1 MDTADTVAVLGTG
14 IMGAP
19 MARNLLGAGLPVVAW
34 NRTRDKAER
43 LVSAG
48 GRLAETPP
56 EACAAAGV
64 VVTMLSDGETVDA
77 VMLGGGGLDAMAED
91 AVWLQMSTVGG
102 PWTDRLAAAA
112 GDRGLGFLD
121 APVLG
126 TKEPAESGDLLVLA
140 SGPERLRERCEPV
153 LDAVGRAT
161 MWVGAQ
167 VGVGSR
173 LKVVVNSWLLG
184 LVGALAE
191 AVALARA
198 TDVRPEQFL
207 EAIEGGP
214 VGAPY
219 ARIKGTAMIRG
230 SFPPSFPLHHALK
243 DIRLVLDAGESAG
256 VPLAVARAV
265 AQRFAVALDAGHG
278 DEDMAAIYGA
288 YRSGTAGTERPRSFP
303 RASSSPTRSPG
314 TGREKK

>member
-1 MDTADTVAVLGTG
+1 M
-14 IMGAP
+14 
-19 MARNLLGAGLPVVAW
+19 
-34 NRTRDKAER
+34 
-43 LVSAG
+43 
-48 GRLAETPP
+48 
-56 EACAAAGV
+56 
-64 VVTMLSDGETVDA
+64 TMLADRETVDA
-77 VMLGGGGLDAMAED
+77 VMLDGGGLDAMAED

-112 GDRGLGFLD
+112 ADRGVGFLD

-140 SGPERLRERCEPV
+140 SGPEHLRERCEPV

-198 TDVRPEQFL
+198 TDVPPEQFL

-214 VGAPY
+214 LGAPY
-219 ARIKGTAMIRG
+219 ARIKGTATRTWR
-230 SFPPSFPLHHALK
+230 PSTGPTAPAR
-243 DIRLVLDAGESAG
+243 DDPAAPACRPE
-256 VPLAVARAV
+256 PQVAS
-265 AQRFAVALDAGHG
+265 G
-278 DEDMAAIYGA
+278 AAA
-288 YRSGTAGTERPRSFP
+288 TERPPSLP
-303 RASSSPTRSPG
+303 RASSSPRRSPG
-314 TGREKK
+314 TGREKKYPCTCVQPIDFRVATCAAVSTPSTTVGMPRRWPSSSTVRATAAP